1 MLTKSLTLPDASEH
15 FTNPQTSLLK
25 TLSLTDLTLFGIT
38 SILGSG
44 GFNLIGNALA
54 EGGYNSLL
62 TLGGS
67 GALFIGSAYSYSY
80 AREKYNSNTS
90 ETEIIDSIFGS
101 IGKNISIFSI
111 LFYNIFAIG
120 TILVFCSKLLFP
132 EKSSFEQ
139 ISFAGLLLGL
149 MTLAAFQK
157 LEFNKKIINV
167 FSIGIVLLLSIIGF
181 VGTRELFSEGYKG
194 ATVPNSKLNLHESF
208 LLFFFIIAGHD
219 SLIKF
224 TEEAKNSSDVDTA
237 TYYSVIIS
245 ILLTLGVCLACL
257 YYIDFKNDAIENALA
272 IIFDRGILNGSGK
285 YITGLSL
292 IFMVVTT
299 FLGYLATTRY
309 LFRLPEILKEQGFDF
324 IKGDNNNNISAI
336 SILLVTFF
344 TSLAILINSTMSLV
358 EYTDI
363 ALIIVLLLVSSAT
376 FIDKYKNST
385 ISVIDGASSA
395 GFLTILILTIQKH
408 F

>member
-1 MLTKSLTLPDASEH
+1 MLTKTLTLPDAI
-15 FTNPQTSLLK
+15 SLPK

-67 GALFIGSAYSYSY
+67 GALFLGSAYSYSY

-90 ETEIIDSIFGS
+90 ETKIIESTFGS

-111 LFYNIFAIG
+111 LFYNIFAIA

-132 EKSSFEQ
+132 EKSSFQQ

-157 LEFNKKIINV
+157 LEFNKEIINI

-194 ATVPNSKLNLHESF
+194 ATVPNYKLNLHESF
-208 LLFFFIIAGHD
+208 LLFFFVLGGHD
-219 SLIKF
+219 ALIKF
-224 TEEAKNSSDVDTA
+224 TEEAKNASDVDTA

-309 LFRLPEILKEQGFDF
+309 LYTLPEDIKVLEFIRKDGFS
-324 IKGDNNNNISAI
+324 GNVSAI
-336 SILLVTFF
+336 SILLVTLFAG
-344 TSLAILINSTMSLV
+344 LAILINSTISLV

-385 ISVIDGASSA
+385 VSVIDGASSI
-395 GFLTILILTIQKH
+395 GFLSILILTIQKH